1 MFKDCQLLR
10 YESSNIE
17 SLNFTFVQMPSS
29 VKRYIPIIAGP
40 LFAAILWLFFDL
52 QPGSPKVTYMAGI
65 ALWMAIWWFT
75 EAVELAVTA
84 LIPMVLLPVMGL
96 AEAKAVA
103 QQYTD
108 SIIFLFLGG
117 FMLAFAIEKWDLHKR
132 IAIKIL
138 SVVGTKPTSILFGVM
153 ISAYL
158 ISNWISNTATCMM
171 LFSAVLA
178 LILETE
184 KYINTETH
192 RNKFAA
198 ALLLGLA
205 FAATIGGLA
214 TPVGTP
220 PNMYFFKAYKEA
232 FPENTDL
239 NFLKWSFIGFPLSFT
254 LLTVTFFILSK
265 YYFDKN
271 IKINLSK
278 NFFKENYTS
287 LGKTGYEERWVFT
300 IFICCA
306 LLWFTRADVDF
317 GSFKYKGW
325 VNLFQMPKYI
335 DDSLVAVTA
344 ALLLFLIP
352 SKKNKGEAL
361 LTWDDAKKIRYDII
375 LMFGSGFALAYGFEV
390 SGLSQWLAG
399 SLSVLKG
406 VHPFLVILSICGIVT
421 LISEFASNIA
431 SIQLAIPVMI
441 ALQKNLDLPP
451 LVLMIPATFAASLGF
466 MLPVATAANTIVFGT
481 KRIEI
486 KDMFRVGI
494 VLDILGILLISV
506 FCYLF
511 L

>member
-1 MFKDCQLLR
+1 MQ
-10 YESSNIE
+10 ESI
-17 SLNFTFVQMPSS
+17 
-29 VKRYIPIIAGP
+29 KRYLPIISGP
-40 LFAAILWLFFDL
+40 LVACLLWSFFDL
-52 QPGSPKVTYMAGI
+52 QPGNFKVTLMAGI

-75 EAVELAVTA
+75 EAVHLAVTA
-84 LIPMVLLPVMGL
+84 LIPVLLMPVLGI
-96 AEAKAVA
+96 ADAKTVA

-117 FMLAFAIEKWDLHKR
+117 FMIAFAIEKWDLHKR
-132 IAIKIL
+132 IAVKIL
-138 SVVGTKPTSILFGVM
+138 SVVGTKPTSILLGVM
-153 ISAYL
+153 LTSYL

-184 KYINTETH
+184 KYIEGDKH
-192 RNKFAA
+192 RKHFAA

-205 FAATIGGLA
+205 YSATIGGLA

-232 FPENTDL
+232 YPENTDL
-239 NFLKWSFIGFPLSFT
+239 NFLSWSAIGFPLSF
-254 LLTVTFFILSK
+254 LFLIATFFILSK
-265 YYFDKN
+265 YFFDKN
-271 IKINLSK
+271 LKINLTK
-278 NFFKENYTS
+278 DFFRNNYKS
-287 LGKTGYEERWVFT
+287 LGRSGYEEKWVFG
-300 IFICCA
+300 IFVACA
-306 LLWFTRADVDF
+306 ILWFTRADVDF

-325 VNLFQMPKYI
+325 NHIFKEAKFV
-335 DDSLVAVTA
+335 DDSIVAVAA

-352 SKKNKGEAL
+352 SKKNKHEAL

-375 LMFGSGFALAYGFEV
+375 LMFGSGFALAYGFDV
-390 SGLSQWLAG
+390 SGLSEWLANT
-399 SLSVLKG
+399 LQVLKG
-406 VHPFLVILSICGIVT
+406 ANPFIVIISICTVVCI
-421 LISEFASNIA
+421 ISEFASNIA

-481 KRIEI
+481 KQIDI

-494 VLDILGILLISV
+494 VLDFIGIVLISL

>member
-1 MFKDCQLLR
+1 VQD
-10 YESSNIE
+10 
-17 SLNFTFVQMPSS
+17 SL
-29 VKRYIPIIAGP
+29 KRYIPIFAGP
-40 LFAAILWLFFDL
+40 LVASILWIFFDL
-52 QPGSPKVTYMAGI
+52 QPGNPKVTLMAGI
-65 ALWMAIWWFT
+65 AVWMAIWWFT
-75 EAVELAVTA
+75 EAVHLAVTA
-84 LIPMVLLPVMGL
+84 LIPMLLMPILGL
-96 AEAKAVA
+96 ADAKLVA

-117 FMLAFAIEKWDLHKR
+117 FMIAFAIEKWDLHKR

-153 ISAYL
+153 LTAYL

-184 KYINTETH
+184 KYIDTEKH
-192 RNKFAA
+192 RNHFAA

-205 FAATIGGLA
+205 YSATIGGLA

-239 NFLKWSFIGFPLSFT
+239 NFLSWAAIGFPLSFLFLIAT
-254 LLTVTFFILSK
+254 YFVLSK
-265 YYFDKN
+265 YYFEKTL
-271 IKINLSK
+271 KINLTKS
-278 NFFKENYTS
+278 FFKDNYVS
-287 LGKTGYEERWVFT
+287 LGKSCYEEKWVFG
-300 IFICCA
+300 IFITCA
-306 LLWFTRADVDF
+306 VLWFTRADVDL

-325 VNLFQMPKYI
+325 GHIFPQSKFV
-335 DDSLVAVTA
+335 DDSIVAVAA

-390 SGLSQWLAG
+390 SGLSTWLAD
-399 SLSVLKG
+399 SLKVLQG
-406 VHPFLVILSICGIVT
+406 ANPFVIIICICAVVC

-451 LVLMIPATFAASLGF
+451 IVLMIPATFAASLGF

-481 KRIEI
+481 KKIEI
-486 KDMFRVGI
+486 KDMFKVGLILDIIGI
-494 VLDILGILLISV
+494 VLISV